1 MRFSLIGAALAATFV
16 FAVSIPEVKAN
27 ELGKWFTH
35 LSVVDPS
42 IKQDMRY
49 YGDFNFLGAHVDG
62 YEAAECILTK
72 RAAAALQRVQVKALQ
87 RGYSLKVH
95 DCYRPKKAV
104 AHFVRWA
111 KDQHD
116 LKTRDLF
123 YPREDKA
130 LLFKRGYIAH
140 KSGHSRGSTV
150 DLTLVGNQTQ
160 SDEELHYIEDNGRPC
175 HDNPIQ
181 PNEIGVVEMGTRFDC
196 LDIWSATASPHVSET
211 ARQNRLLL
219 KELMT
224 AEGFKNYTKEW
235 WHYSLIDEPFRK
247 TYQDFPVGE
256 PGQFD

>member
-1 MRFSLIGAALAATFV
+1 MAASFTIFV
-16 FAVSIPEVKAN
+16 SSTTAED
-27 ELGKWFTH
+27 LGKWFTH

-49 YGDFNFLGAHVDG
+49 FGDFNFLGTHVDG
-62 YEAAECILTK
+62 YEAPECILTK
-72 RAAAALQRVQVKALQ
+72 RAAGALQRVQVRARQ
-87 RGYSLKVH
+87 RGFSLKVH

-116 LKTRDLF
+116 LKTRAQF

-150 DLTLVGNQTQ
+150 DLTLIGRQTQ
-160 SDEELHYIEDNGRPC
+160 SDQELHAIENNGRPC
-175 HDNPIQ
+175 HNNPVL
-181 PNEIGVVEMGTRFDC
+181 PNEIGAVEMGTRFDC
-196 LDIWSATASPHVSET
+196 LDVWSATESPHVSAE

-224 AEGFKNYTKEW
+224 AEGFKNYSKEW
-235 WHYSLIDEPFRK
+235 WHYSLVNEPFRK
-247 TYQDFPVGE
+247 TYQDFPVGR
-256 PGQFD
+256 PGQF